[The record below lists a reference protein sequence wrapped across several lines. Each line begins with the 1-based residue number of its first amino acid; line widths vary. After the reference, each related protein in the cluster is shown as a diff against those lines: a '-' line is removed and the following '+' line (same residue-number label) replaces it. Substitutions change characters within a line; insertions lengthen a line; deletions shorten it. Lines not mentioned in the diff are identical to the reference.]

1 MTIRVLVGEDSP
13 LAREGIL
20 HALDG
25 ADDVDVVGACDNLDA
40 LREVIDA
47 EEPDVVLTD
56 IRMPPTKT
64 DEGIRLAAEL
74 RHTHPR
80 VGVVIL
86 SNHAEVIYAA
96 TLFSEGTGGRGYLL
110 KDQVKDRDEL
120 LRVLH
125 QVAEGGS
132 YVDAAVMGPKMV
144 DAHSARSQL
153 DPLTPRERTVLR
165 LLAEGK
171 SNAGI
176 AAAIDITVRG
186 VERHVNAI
194 FSKLGLSDGAD
205 SNRRVRATLIYLHAA
220 QDE

>member
-1 MTIRVLVGEDSP
+1 
-13 LAREGIL
+13 
-20 HALDG
+20 
-25 ADDVDVVGACDNLDA
+25 
-40 LREVIDA
+40 
-47 EEPDVVLTD
+47 
-56 IRMPPTKT
+56 
-64 DEGIRLAAEL
+64 
-74 RHTHPR
+74 
-80 VGVVIL
+80 
-86 SNHAEVIYAA
+86 
-96 TLFSEGTGGRGYLL
+96 
-110 KDQVKDRDEL
+110 
-120 LRVLH
+120 
-125 QVAEGGS
+125 
-132 YVDAAVMGPKMV
+132 MGPKMV
-144 DAHSARSQL
+144 DAHGARSQL

>member
-25 ADDVDVVGACDNLDA
+25 AEDVDVVGACDNLDA

-86 SNHAEVIYAA
+86 SNHAEVMYAA

-110 KDQVKDRDEL
+110 KDQVKDRTSCCGCCI
-120 LRVLH
+120 RWPR
-125 QVAEGGS
+125 
-132 YVDAAVMGPKMV
+132 AAPT
-144 DAHSARSQL
+144 STLPSWARRWW
-153 DPLTPRERTVLR
+153 TPT
-165 LLAEGK
+165 A
-171 SNAGI
+171 
-176 AAAIDITVRG
+176 
-186 VERHVNAI
+186 
-194 FSKLGLSDGAD
+194 
-205 SNRRVRATLIYLHAA
+205 RAPSSTR
-220 QDE
+220 